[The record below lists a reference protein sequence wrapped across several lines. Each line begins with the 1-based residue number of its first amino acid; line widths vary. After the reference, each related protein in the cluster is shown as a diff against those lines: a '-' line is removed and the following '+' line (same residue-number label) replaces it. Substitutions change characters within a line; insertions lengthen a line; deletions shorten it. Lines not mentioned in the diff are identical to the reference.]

1 MEATLGLFLIIAFV
15 TFVVWKLGVF
25 NSVVELSEVA
35 TRESTAYNREHKA
48 RVAKRYENLTA
59 TFDAEKV
66 NANLKQI
73 DELNFD

>member
-1 MEATLGLFLIIAFV
+1 MEATISLLLLVVFV
-15 TFVVWKLGVF
+15 TFVVWKLGLF

-59 TFDAEKV
+59 SFDAEKV
-66 NANLKQI
+66 NANLRQI
-73 DELNFD
+73 DELDFD